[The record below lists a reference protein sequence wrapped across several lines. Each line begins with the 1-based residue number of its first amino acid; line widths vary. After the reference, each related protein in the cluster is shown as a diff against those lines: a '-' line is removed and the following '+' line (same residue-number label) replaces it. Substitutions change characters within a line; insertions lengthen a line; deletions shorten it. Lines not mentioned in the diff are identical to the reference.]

1 MTLQHAVVNRQ
12 TSGFSLV
19 ELLAALVILSLIVLL
34 STQSFSMFSQRW
46 DGRLGSFD
54 DRFEEVR
61 SRWIVRELL
70 TKISPFV
77 VKNPEGDSRFY
88 FEGNRNGFVAV
99 AAQSTSDSR
108 VPAVVRL
115 SFVLAEQGNYDLI
128 YEEWPMV
135 NQYLL
140 TTTQSVEFNEPV
152 LLVADVRNPE
162 FSYLGI
168 PEGVTSMR
176 GDLQPPRWF
185 RQYNSLQTSFHPIA
199 IQLAWETDAGPMSW
213 SIPLLQAPPGQ
224 LGFEAQGLE
233 G

>member
-1 MTLQHAVVNRQ
+1 MRGRLRQPNRHS
-12 TSGFSLV
+12 SGFSLV
-19 ELLAALVILSLIVLL
+19 ELLTALIILSLIVLL
-34 STQSFSMFSQRW
+34 SSQSFSMFSQRW

-61 SRWIVRELL
+61 ARWTVRELL
-70 TKISPFV
+70 TAISPFV
-77 VKNPEGDSRFY
+77 VKNPEGASRFY

-99 AAQSTSDSR
+99 ASQSSVDSR

-115 SFVLAEQGNYDLI
+115 SFVIAGQGKYDLI

-135 NQYLL
+135 NQYLR
-140 TTTQSVEFNEPV
+140 TTTQSVEFDEPV
-152 LLVADVRNPE
+152 LLVANVSEPE

-168 PEGVTSMR
+168 PKGVTATR

-185 RQYNSLQTSFHPIA
+185 PQYNSLETSFHPIA
-199 IQLAWETDAGPMSW
+199 VQLAWETDVGSMSW
-213 SIPLLQAPPGQ
+213 SIPLLQPPPGQ
-224 LGFEAQGLE
+224 LGFDEQDGE